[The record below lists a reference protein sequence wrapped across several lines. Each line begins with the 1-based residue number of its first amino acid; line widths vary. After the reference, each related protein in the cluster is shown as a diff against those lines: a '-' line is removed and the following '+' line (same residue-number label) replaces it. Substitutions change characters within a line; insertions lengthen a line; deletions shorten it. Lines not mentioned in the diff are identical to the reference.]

1 MNKLFRNDM
10 DNKMFRDLVL
20 SFTVCFTYVSY
31 TSLVAG
37 MTNGII
43 ISMAAAGFFTLVSEI
58 VRNLVE
64 VDLEIKK
71 SLSKEEVARKYQ
83 MRLVLR
89 DSLVTFVLAYG
100 FMTSSLVVGT
110 LTLGTA
116 AAYIVAALVPA
127 LVVAMIS
134 KEMRVPF
141 LTEYEEHDAVV
152 REFNVL
158 RAA

>member
-1 MNKLFRNDM
+1 MNKLFRDDL

-20 SFTVCFTYVSY
+20 SFAVCFTYVSY
-31 TSLVAG
+31 NNLVAG

-43 ISMAAAGFFTLVSEI
+43 VSMAAAGFFSLISEI

-64 VDLEIKK
+64 VDLEMKK
-71 SLSKEEVARKYQ
+71 SLSKEEIARKYQ

-100 FMTSSLVVGT
+100 FMTGSLSGA
-110 LTLGTA
+110 LTLGTI
-116 AAYIVAALVPA
+116 AAYIVAALAPT
-127 LVVAMIS
+127 LVVAIIS

-141 LTEYEEHDAVV
+141 LREYEEHDVV
-152 REFNVL
+152 VNEFEL
-158 RAA
+158 RRVA

>member
-1 MNKLFRNDM
+1 MNKLFRNDL

-31 TSLVAG
+31 SNLVAG
-37 MTNGII
+37 MVNGII

-100 FMTSSLVVGT
+100 FMTSSFVGT
-110 LTLGTA
+110 LTLGTS
-116 AAYIVAALVPA
+116 AAYIVAALMPT
-127 LVVAMIS
+127 LVVAVAS
-134 KEMRVPF
+134 KEIRVPF
-141 LTEYEEHDAVV
+141 LTEYEEHDVV
-152 REFNVL
+152 VKEFEL
-158 RAA
+158 TKAA

>member
-10 DNKMFRDLVL
+10 DKKMFRDLVL

-31 TSLVAG
+31 NGLVAG

-89 DSLVTFVLAYG
+89 DSLVTFVLVYG
-100 FMTSSLVVGT
+100 FMTSPLVGA

-116 AAYIVAALVPA
+116 AAYIVAALAPT

-158 RAA
+158 KAA

>member
-100 FMTSSLVVGT
+100 FMTSSLVGA
-110 LTLGTA
+110 LTLGTV
-116 AAYIVAALVPA
+116 AAYIVAALAPT

>member
-1 MNKLFRNDM
+1 MNKLLRNDL

-20 SFTVCFTYVSY
+20 SFAVCFTYVSY
-31 TSLVAG
+31 NSLVAG

-43 ISMAAAGFFTLVSEI
+43 ISMAAAGFFTLLSEI

-71 SLSKEEVARKYQ
+71 SLSEKEVARKYQ

-100 FMTSSLVVGT
+100 FMTGSLVAGVS
-110 LTLGTA
+110 LASA
-116 AAYIVAALVPA
+116 AGYIVAALAPT
-127 LVVAMIS
+127 LVVAVLS
-134 KEMRVPF
+134 KEMRAPF
-141 LTEYEEHDAVV
+141 LGEYREHDAVT
-152 REFNVL
+152 REFEL
-158 RAA
+158 RKVA

>member
-31 TSLVAG
+31 NGLVAG

-89 DSLVTFVLAYG
+89 DSLVTFVLVYG
-100 FMTSSLVVGT
+100 FMTSPLVGA

-116 AAYIVAALVPA
+116 AAYIVAALAPT

-152 REFNVL
+152 REFNAL

>member
-31 TSLVAG
+31 NGLVAG

-43 ISMAAAGFFTLVSEI
+43 ISMAAAGFLTLVSEI

-89 DSLVTFVLAYG
+89 DSLVTFVLVYG
-100 FMTSSLVVGT
+100 FMTSPLVGA

-116 AAYIVAALVPA
+116 AAYIVAALAPT

-158 RAA
+158 KAA

>member
-1 MNKLFRNDM
+1 MNKLFRDDL

-20 SFTVCFTYVSY
+20 SFAVCFTYVSY
-31 TSLVAG
+31 NNLVAG

-43 ISMAAAGFFTLVSEI
+43 VSMAAAGFFSLISEI

-64 VDLEIKK
+64 VDLEMKK
-71 SLSKEEVARKYQ
+71 SLSKEEIARKYQ

-100 FMTSSLVVGT
+100 FMTGSLVAGVS
-110 LTLGTA
+110 LASA
-116 AAYIVAALVPA
+116 AGYIVAALAPT
-127 LVVAMIS
+127 LVVAIIS

-141 LTEYEEHDAVV
+141 LREYEEHDVV
-152 REFNVL
+152 VNEFEL
-158 RAA
+158 RRVA

>member
-1 MNKLFRNDM
+1 MNKLLRNDL

-20 SFTVCFTYVSY
+20 SFAVCFTYVSY
-31 TSLVAG
+31 NSLVAG

-43 ISMAAAGFFTLVSEI
+43 ISMAAAGFFTLLSEI

-71 SLSKEEVARKYQ
+71 SLSEKEVARKYQ

-100 FMTSSLVVGT
+100 FMTSSLVGA
-110 LTLGTA
+110 LTLGTV
-116 AAYIVAALVPA
+116 AAYIVAALAPT

-158 RAA
+158 KAA

>member
-31 TSLVAG
+31 NGLVAG

-71 SLSKEEVARKYQ
+71 SFSKEEVARKYQ

-89 DSLVTFVLAYG
+89 DSLVTFVLVYG
-100 FMTSSLVVGT
+100 FMTSPLVGA

-116 AAYIVAALVPA
+116 AAYIVAALAPT

-158 RAA
+158 KAA

>member
-31 TSLVAG
+31 NGLVAG

-89 DSLVTFVLAYG
+89 DSLVTFVLVYG
-100 FMTSSLVVGT
+100 FMISPLVGA

-116 AAYIVAALVPA
+116 AAYIVAALAPT

-158 RAA
+158 KAA

>member
-20 SFTVCFTYVSY
+20 SFAVCFTYVSY
-31 TSLVAG
+31 NSLVAG

-43 ISMAAAGFFTLVSEI
+43 ISMAAAGFFTLLSEI

-71 SLSKEEVARKYQ
+71 SLSEKEVARKYQ

-89 DSLVTFVLAYG
+89 DSLVAFVLVYG
-100 FMTSSLVVGT
+100 FMTSPLVGA

-116 AAYIVAALVPA
+116 AAYIVAALAPT

-158 RAA
+158 KAA

>member
-1 MNKLFRNDM
+1 MNKLFRNDL

-20 SFTVCFTYVSY
+20 SFTVCFTYVTYS
-31 TSLVAG
+31 SLVAG

-71 SLSKEEVARKYQ
+71 SLSKQEVARKYQ

-89 DSLVTFVLAYG
+89 DSIVTFVLSYG
-100 FMTSSLVVGT
+100 YMTGSLVAGASFMSAIPYV
-110 LTLGTA
+110 
-116 AAYIVAALVPA
+116 VAALVPT
-127 LVVAMIS
+127 LIVAVFS
-134 KEMRVPF
+134 KEMRAPF
-141 LTEYEEHDAVV
+141 LREYREHDAVT
-152 REFNVL
+152 REFEL
-158 RAA
+158 RRVA

>member
-31 TSLVAG
+31 NGLVAG

-43 ISMAAAGFFTLVSEI
+43 ISMAAAGFFTLLSEI
-58 VRNLVE
+58 VSNLVE

-71 SLSKEEVARKYQ
+71 SLSEKEVARKYQ

-89 DSLVTFVLAYG
+89 DSLVTFVLVYG
-100 FMTSSLVVGT
+100 FMTSPLVGA

-116 AAYIVAALVPA
+116 AAYIVAALAPT

-158 RAA
+158 KAA

>member
-89 DSLVTFVLAYG
+89 DSLVTFVLVYG
-100 FMTSSLVVGT
+100 FMNSPLVGA

-116 AAYIVAALVPA
+116 AAYIVAALAPT

-158 RAA
+158 KAA

>member
-1 MNKLFRNDM
+1 
-10 DNKMFRDLVL
+10 MFRDLVL

-89 DSLVTFVLAYG
+89 DSLVTFVLVYG
-100 FMTSSLVVGT
+100 FMTSPLVGA

>member
-1 MNKLFRNDM
+1 MNKLLRNDL

-20 SFTVCFTYVSY
+20 SFAVCFTYVSY
-31 TSLVAG
+31 NSLVAG

-43 ISMAAAGFFTLVSEI
+43 ISMAAAGFFTLLSEI

-71 SLSKEEVARKYQ
+71 SLSEKEVARKYQ

-100 FMTSSLVVGT
+100 FMTSSLVGA

-116 AAYIVAALVPA
+116 AAYIVAALAPT

-158 RAA
+158 KAA

>member
-10 DNKMFRDLVL
+10 DKKMFRDLVL

-31 TSLVAG
+31 NGLVAG

-89 DSLVTFVLAYG
+89 DSLVTFVLVYG
-100 FMTSSLVVGT
+100 FMTSPLVGA

-116 AAYIVAALVPA
+116 AAYIVAALAPT
-127 LVVAMIS
+127 LVVAVFS
-134 KEMRVPF
+134 KEMRAPF
-141 LTEYEEHDAVV
+141 LREYREHDAVT
-152 REFNVL
+152 REFEL
-158 RAA
+158 RRVA

>member
-31 TSLVAG
+31 NGLVAG

-100 FMTSSLVVGT
+100 FMTSSLVGA

-116 AAYIVAALVPA
+116 AAYIVAALAPT

-158 RAA
+158 KAA

>member
-20 SFTVCFTYVSY
+20 SFAVCFTYVSY

-43 ISMAAAGFFTLVSEI
+43 VSMAAAGFFTLVSEI

-100 FMTSSLVVGT
+100 FMTGSLVAGVS
-110 LTLGTA
+110 LASA
-116 AAYIVAALVPA
+116 AGYIVAALAPT
-127 LVVAMIS
+127 LVVAVLS
-134 KEMRVPF
+134 KEMRAPF
-141 LTEYEEHDAVV
+141 LREYREHDAVT
-152 REFNVL
+152 RELEL
-158 RAA
+158 RKAA